1 MPRLNRKKRRFVG
14 NEAAWRIAMV
24 VTVVSGLFSLVVA
37 ASLIANYVQIR
48 AASPLDN
55 PELLELRENL
65 AENPD
70 PDDVLVQK
78 IRVLDLLSR
87 KAFFTSQAH
96 LRMGGQ
102 LLLGGAVVFLIALK
116 LATRWNPKPPIPGDA
131 ADARQYWGSISRSRE
146 LLAVTAVCLVV
157 AALVA
162 AYFTPSEPPSPVA
175 NEGDGTAQTAATFP
189 TWETMLEQWPS
200 FRGPGGYGVAH
211 YTTAPTQWDG
221 ATGEGIRWKTAVP
234 LPGFNSPV
242 VWGNR
247 VFISGATTDARG
259 EVYCFDTETGDLLWQ
274 SMLTPFPGTPTEP
287 PEVGEETGYAA
298 PTMAV
303 DGKRAFAA
311 FGNGD
316 LACFD
321 FEGNLVWGK
330 NIGVP
335 DNHYGHSSSLIA
347 FEGLL
352 FVQFDDHAQPRLLAL
367 DVDTG
372 EEAWTAQRE
381 KISWASPACVPT
393 AFGRQLILVSERNV
407 DAYNPGTGALL
418 WTQDCLDGEVAPS
431 PAYANGM
438 VFVANAYAYATAIRL
453 GEADGAAQSEIAWQ
467 WDDYLPDVASPV
479 ATDKHFYVTT
489 SMGDIM
495 CIGRET
501 GKTLWSQEF
510 NEGFYSSPILVGDR
524 IYVTDREGVTQIF
537 GTGPTFELISAPQ
550 LGEPAAATPAYL
562 DKRIYVRT
570 HGHVLCIEAHERD

>member
-1 MPRLNRKKRRFVG
+1 MPRLNSEKRKFVG
-14 NEAAWRIAMV
+14 DKAAWRIATV

-37 ASLIANYVQIR
+37 ASLIANYLQIR

-55 PELLELRENL
+55 PELLELREQL

-70 PDDVLVQK
+70 ADDGLVQQ

-96 LRMGGQ
+96 LKMGGQ
-102 LLLGGAVVFLIALK
+102 LLLGGVVVFLIALK
-116 LATRWNPKPPIPGDA
+116 FATRWNPKPPLPGDA
-131 ADARQYWGSISRSRE
+131 RAPRQYWGSITRSRE
-146 LLAVTAVCLVV
+146 LLTVTAVCLVV
-157 AALVA
+157 VALVA
-162 AYFTPSEPPSPVA
+162 TYFTPTGPASTVPKEVS
-175 NEGDGTAQTAATFP
+175 GTAQTAATFP

-221 ATGEGIRWKTAVP
+221 ATGEGIRWKTEAP

-242 VWGNR
+242 VWENR
-247 VFISGATTDARG
+247 LFISGATTDVR

-274 SMLTPFPGTPTEP
+274 SALTPFPGTPEEP

-298 PTMAV
+298 LTMAV
-303 DGKRAFAA
+303 HGDRAFAA

-321 FEGNLVWGK
+321 FQGNLLWGK
-330 NIGVP
+330 NVGVP

-372 EEAWTAQRE
+372 KEAWIAQRE
-381 KISWASPACVPT
+381 KISWASPVCVPT
-393 AFGRQLILVSERNV
+393 PLGMQLILASERNV
-407 DAYNPGTGALL
+407 DAYDPETGALL
-418 WTQDCLDGEVAPS
+418 WTQECLDGEVAPS

-438 VFVANAYAYATAIRL
+438 VFVANEYAMATAVRL
-453 GEADGAAQSEIAWQ
+453 SETDGAVQSEVAWQ
-467 WDDYLPDVASPV
+467 WDEYLPDVASPV
-479 ATDKHFYVTT
+479 ATDDHFYIAT
-489 SMGDIM
+489 SMGDIV
-495 CIGRET
+495 CIGRESGET
-501 GKTLWSQEF
+501 VWLQEF
-510 NEGFYSSPILVGDR
+510 DEGFYSSPILVGDR
-524 IYVTDREGVTQIF
+524 IYAMDREGVMHIF
-537 GTGPTFELISAPQ
+537 GTGPAFELISAPE
-550 LGEPAAATPAYL
+550 LHEPAAATPAYL

-570 HGHVLCIEAHERD
+570 HEHLLCIEAQ